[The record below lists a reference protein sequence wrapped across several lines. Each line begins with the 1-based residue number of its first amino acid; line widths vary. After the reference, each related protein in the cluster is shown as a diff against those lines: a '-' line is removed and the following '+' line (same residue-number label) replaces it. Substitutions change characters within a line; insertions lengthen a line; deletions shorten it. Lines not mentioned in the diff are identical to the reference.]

1 MVQRKEKKHPRWQ
14 QVIRHENLA
23 NLSTMTTK
31 QRMVKKTQRRR
42 EGNGSPYST
51 KIHINNSSV
60 QFKIDRAT
68 KMATSSGNK
77 TKKLGIADAYE
88 GKKSNGKQLKVNPLE
103 RIYRAENLKLN
114 GN

>member
-1 MVQRKEKKHPRWQ
+1 
-14 QVIRHENLA
+14 
-23 NLSTMTTK
+23 MTT
-31 QRMVKKTQRRR
+31 
-42 EGNGSPYST
+42 
-51 KIHINNSSV
+51 
-60 QFKIDRAT
+60 F
-68 KMATSSGNK
+68 SGNK